1 MAVQLKMTAAEY
13 LELPETTK
21 PMMLLDGEVI
31 EMPGSSAAHQFLVRS
46 LVNALESRRKDG
58 FLLQAPYDINLDDV
72 HVVQPDV
79 LWIAEDST
87 TCAFGPKFSRG
98 APDFVAEV
106 LSPGTARY
114 DRGYKFDLYQRHGT
128 REYWLVDPEA
138 QYVEV
143 HVRVDD
149 RFQRLN
155 VYGPDETI
163 PSPLFGNVAVAEVF
177 KA

>member
-31 EMPGSSAAHQFLVRS
+31 EMPGPTPDHQYIIQRVYDMLKPRTAAGRILF
-46 LVNALESRRKDG
+46 
-58 FLLQAPYDINLDDV
+58 APVDV
-72 HVVQPDV
+72 VFDSGNVLQPDL
-79 LWIAEDST
+79 LWIAPDSQ
-87 TCAFGPKFSRG
+87 TCSIGPEHIVG

-114 DRGYKFDLYQRHGT
+114 DRKVKFDLYERYGT
-128 REYWLVDPEA
+128 REYWLVDSVE
-138 QYVEV
+138 QYIEV
-143 HVRVDD
+143 YVRSDD

-155 VYGPDETI
+155 VFAPEEKI
-163 PSPLFGNVAVAEVF
+163 ASPLFGEMSAAELF
-177 KA
+177 RS

>member
-1 MAVQLKMTAAEY
+1 MAVRLKMTAAEY

-31 EMPGSSAAHQFLVRS
+31 EMPGPTPDHQYIIQRI
-46 LVNALESRRKDG
+46 
-58 FLLQAPYDINLDDV
+58 YDILKSRTAAGRILFAPVDVLLDSGN
-72 HVVQPDV
+72 VVQPDL
-79 LWIAEDST
+79 LWIAPDSQ
-87 TCAFGPKFSRG
+87 TCSIGPKSVIG

-128 REYWLVDPEA
+128 REYWLADPEA
-138 QYVEV
+138 QYIEV
-143 HVRVDD
+143 YVRVDD

-163 PSPLFGNVAVAEVF
+163 PSPLFGGVSAGELF